1 MATFLCIAS
10 YYKGNDFLIA
20 CKEAG
25 NKVYLVTSKGLED
38 KPWARSHIDNI
49 FYIQEDQNDEWN
61 LDDLIKGTA
70 FLMRS
75 EKIDRVVALDDFD
88 VEKAAALR
96 ETFRLPGM
104 GQTTAHHFRDKLS
117 MRMKAF
123 EKGIKVPAFSGLF
136 NDDEVN
142 HYLSTVKAPWLI
154 KPRGEASATGIV
166 KCHTR
171 EDAWTVIQS
180 LGDKRYQYLIEQFRP
195 GDVYHVDAINDKKK
209 VVFAQVSKY
218 VNTPMEVSHGG
229 GIFRSHTVEY
239 DSYDDKELQKLN
251 ADIMKAFGM
260 NYSATH
266 TEFIKCHEDGHFYFL
281 ETASRVGGAHL
292 AEMVEFA
299 TGVGLWTEW
308 AKVESHS
315 ASGTEYRIPK
325 KEKFHAGIIISLSKY
340 ECPDYSDFDDDE
352 IVWKLDMEYHIG
364 IIVKSM
370 SLQRIKELL
379 EKYADIIKNEFHA
392 AGPLKPVKHKNS

>member
-10 YYKGNDFLIA
+10 YFKGNDFLIA

-25 NKVYLVTSKGLED
+25 NTVYLVTSKGLED
-38 KPWARSHIDNI
+38 KPWARSHVDNI
-49 FYIQEDQNDEWN
+49 FFIQEDQNDEWQ

-70 FLMRS
+70 YLMRT

-96 ETFRLPGM
+96 EIFRLPGM

-117 MRMKAF
+117 MRMKAH
-123 EKGIKVPAFSGLF
+123 EKGINVPAFSGLF

-142 HYLSTVKAPWLI
+142 HYFSSVKAPWLI

-166 KCHTR
+166 KCHSKD
-171 EDAWTVIQS
+171 EAWKVIHG

-209 VVFAQVSKY
+209 VVFVQVSKY

-229 GIFRSHTVEY
+229 GIFRSLTVEY
-239 DSYDDKELQKLN
+239 DSPDDKALQKLN

-266 TEFIKCHEDGHFYFL
+266 TEFIKCHEDGQFYFL

-299 TGVGLWTEW
+299 TGVGMWKEW

-315 ASGTEYRIPK
+315 ASGSDYKIPK
-325 KEKFHAGIIISLSKY
+325 KDKSYSGIIISLSKY
-340 ECPDYSDFDDDE
+340 EHPDYSDFDE
-352 IVWKLDMEYHIG
+352 PEVVWKLDMEYHIG
-364 IIVKSM
+364 VIVKSKNHK
-370 SLQRIKELL
+370 RIEELL
-379 EKYADIIKNEFHA
+379 EKYANIIKDEFHA
-392 AGPLKPVKHKNS
+392 SGPLKSVKHKNS

>member
-10 YYKGNDFLIA
+10 YFKGNDFLIA

-25 NKVYLVTSKGLED
+25 NTVYLVTSKGLED
-38 KPWARSHIDNI
+38 KPWARSHVDNI
-49 FYIQEDQNDEWN
+49 FFIQEDQNDEWQ

-70 FLMRS
+70 YLMRT

-96 ETFRLPGM
+96 EIFRLPGM

-117 MRMKAF
+117 MRMKAH
-123 EKGIKVPAFSGLF
+123 EKGINVPAFSGLF

-142 HYLSTVKAPWLI
+142 HYFSSVKAPWLI

-166 KCHTR
+166 KCHSKD
-171 EDAWTVIQS
+171 EAWKVIHG

-209 VVFAQVSKY
+209 VVFVQVSKY

-229 GIFRSHTVEY
+229 GIFRSLTVEY
-239 DSYDDKELQKLN
+239 DSPDDKALQKLN

-266 TEFIKCHEDGHFYFL
+266 TEFIKCHEDGQFYFL

-299 TGVGLWTEW
+299 TGVGMWKEW

-315 ASGTEYRIPK
+315 ASGSDYKIPK
-325 KEKFHAGIIISLSKY
+325 KDKSYSGIIISLSKY
-340 ECPDYSDFDDDE
+340 EHPDYSDFDE
-352 IVWKLDMEYHIG
+352 PEVVWKLDMEYHIG
-364 IIVKSM
+364 VIVKSKNHK
-370 SLQRIKELL
+370 RIEELL
-379 EKYADIIKNEFHA
+379 EKYANIIKDEFHA
-392 AGPLKPVKHKNS
+392 SGPLKSVKH